1 MTLPHPAIPHP
12 PLDDKR
18 RFQMAASDDLTK
30 LADRA
35 KEAEERVAAAREKGK
50 AHLEADRD
58 NARAVG
64 EQQAEDLRELA
75 ETGKGRISDRWEG
88 VQEAWN
94 QAIAKV
100 REDVEGRKTEH
111 DLHKAQRRA
120 DRADDDARFAIDFA
134 YSAIGEAEYAV
145 LDASLARMEADEQ
158 SEEAGKE
165 ANASV

>member
-1 MTLPHPAIPHP
+1 
-12 PLDDKR
+12 
-18 RFQMAASDDLTK
+18 MAASDDLTK
-30 LADRA
+30 LAARA
-35 KEAEERVAAAREKGK
+35 QEAEERVAAAREKGK
-50 AHLEADRD
+50 ADLEADLEY
-58 NARAVG
+58 ARGAG
-64 EQQAEDLRELA
+64 EEEAEALRETA
-75 ETGKGRISDRWEG
+75 EKGKGRISDRWAG

-120 DRADDDARFAIDFA
+120 DWAEDDARFAIDFA

-158 SEEAGKE
+158 SEEAGKK

>member
-1 MTLPHPAIPHP
+1 
-12 PLDDKR
+12 
-18 RFQMAASDDLTK
+18 MAASDDLTK

-145 LDASLARMEADEQ
+145 LDASLARMKADEQ
-158 SEEAGKE
+158 SKEAGKK

>member
-1 MTLPHPAIPHP
+1 
-12 PLDDKR
+12 
-18 RFQMAASDDLTK
+18 MAASDGLTK

-50 AHLEADRD
+50 ADIQADLDYARGAGEEEAE
-58 NARAVG
+58 A
-64 EQQAEDLRELA
+64 LRETA
-75 ETGKGRISDRWEG
+75 EQGKGRISDRWEG

-120 DRADDDARFAIDFA
+120 DWAEDDARFAIDFA

-145 LDASLARMEADEQ
+145 LEASLARMEADEQ
-158 SEEAGKE
+158 SEEAGKK

>member
-1 MTLPHPAIPHP
+1 
-12 PLDDKR
+12 
-18 RFQMAASDDLTK
+18 MAASDDLTK

-35 KEAEERVAAAREKGK
+35 QEAEERVAAAREKGK
-50 AHLEADRD
+50 ADLEADLEY
-58 NARAVG
+58 ARGTG
-64 EQQAEDLRELA
+64 EEEAKALRETA
-75 ETGKGRISDRWEG
+75 EKGQGRISDRWAR

-94 QAIAKV
+94 QAIAKA

-120 DRADDDARFAIDFA
+120 DWAEDDARSAIDFA

-158 SEEAGKE
+158 SEEADKK

>member
-1 MTLPHPAIPHP
+1 
-12 PLDDKR
+12 
-18 RFQMAASDDLTK
+18 MAASDDLTK